1 MFIVQDFE
9 LLPSFSRVSSPEGPD
24 RSQSYQ
30 PTGHRGPGGFSLASL
45 GQRGRTGCISDTFPG
60 ALGSLLT
67 LFHGLYYPSSLFS
80 NAPPHGPL
88 FCFYLLTAQSQQ
100 PESSLPKMLS
110 GSSQSFWFTYCAVKV
125 GKEGL
130 FQIPIGWGASTDRI
144 QGTHS
149 LGLSSLGRKP
159 CLAFYLLF
167 THFFILV
174 F

>member
-67 LFHGLYYPSSLFS
+67 LFHGLYYPSPLFS

-100 PESSLPKMLS
+100 PRAKP
-110 GSSQSFWFTYCAVKV
+110 SQSVVRFISKLLVHLLCCQSGQGGPISDPNWELGGGPA
-125 GKEGL
+125 
-130 FQIPIGWGASTDRI
+130 QIESKAHTVW
-144 QGTHS
+144 
-149 LGLSSLGRKP
+149 
-159 CLAFYLLF
+159 
-167 THFFILV
+167 V
-174 F
+174 